1 MNASFMV
8 KGQTLIQPLIQTLR
22 KSNSQHIK
30 TYLLSA
36 VYCLLILSFLL
47 PASVQ
52 AELSKKEAVESLTK
66 FSDALAKVAEDIK
79 PAVVNIST
87 TKTVRTPRHPF
98 LDDPFFRRFFGPQT
112 PQERRVTNLGS
123 GVIASKDGYILTNH
137 HVIDGAEDI
146 IVRLHDN
153 REYKGRVVG
162 MDSRTDLAVI
172 KIDEKNLTTIPWGDS
187 NKLGVGEIVLAIG
200 NPFGLNQT
208 ITMGIVS
215 ALGRTGIGIA
225 DYEDFIQTDAAI
237 NPGNSGGA
245 LVNIRGEVVG
255 INTAIFSV
263 TGGYQGIGFAI
274 PSNMAKNVMDGIINE
289 GRVIRG
295 WLGVQIQALTP
306 ELARQFNLKDEKGVL
321 LADVVGGGPAE
332 QGGLRRGDIIIEYD
346 GKRTET
352 PFQLRNMVAATRPG
366 ETVEINVIRNGS
378 RLAIKVKI
386 GELPVEPQVVA
397 AVPPPAQ
404 FDNTLRGV
412 QVQELTEE
420 ILQRLK
426 IARQLK
432 GVVITAIAEDSP
444 ALGILRN
451 GDIILEINRR
461 PLSNVK
467 EYNEIVSRIEK
478 NQEVLLLIVR
488 GGVTLFLT
496 ISGR

>member
-1 MNASFMV
+1 MNSGFIING
-8 KGQTLIQPLIQTLR
+8 KI
-22 KSNSQHIK
+22 NSQHIK
-30 TYLLSA
+30 TYLLYA
-36 VYCLLILSFLL
+36 VCCLLIFNFMVSIPNILL
-47 PASVQ
+47 PAPVQ
-52 AELSKKEAVESLTK
+52 AEISKKEAAESLTK
-66 FSDALAKVAEDIK
+66 FGDALAKVAEGIK
-79 PAVVNIST
+79 PAIVNIST

-187 NKLGVGEIVLAIG
+187 NKLRVGEIVLAIG

-215 ALGRTGIGIA
+215 ALGRAGIGIA

-245 LVNIRGEVVG
+245 LVNIRGEIVG

-289 GRVIRG
+289 GRVVRG

-306 ELARQFNLKDEKGVL
+306 ELARQFNLKDAKGVL
-321 LADVVGGGPAE
+321 LADVLGGGPAE

-346 GKRTET
+346 GKRIET
-352 PFQLRNMVAATRPG
+352 PFQLRNVVAATRPG
-366 ETVEINVIRNGS
+366 ETVEINVIRNGG
-378 RLAIKVKI
+378 RLAIKVKV

-404 FDNTLRGV
+404 FAQLDNTLRGV
-412 QVQELTEE
+412 QVQELTED
-420 ILQRLK
+420 ILQRMEITRK
-426 IARQLK
+426 LK
-432 GVVITAIAEDSP
+432 GVVITNIAEDSP

-451 GDIILEINRR
+451 NDIILEINRR
-461 PLSNVK
+461 PISNVK

-478 NQEVLLLIVR
+478 KQDVLLLIVR
-488 GGVTLFLT
+488 GGVTLYLT